1 MPAFCF
7 SKRKDLLLLVVNIDL
22 DPVALSIYTAAQQG
36 EMFASREVNS
46 QLLAALCQRVHLQMG
61 KEMDHEMLPGR

>member
-22 DPVALSIYTAAQQG
+22 NPIALSIYTAAQQE

-46 QLLAALCQRVHLQMG
+46 QLLATLCQRVRLQMG
-61 KEMDHEMLPGR
+61 KEMDHEMLPGW